1 MHVSLILTLTLAVFV
16 VNGVSNRA
24 VGPDTHAPAARSLPL
39 SVETALDRG
48 DVVTAVRATEAA
60 HRRATRDRSWQSLI
74 EVGDAYSRIA
84 GRTERPEAATQK
96 ALDSYQAALNSAR
109 RAKSLDGV
117 LRAAE
122 AFGQLGDAEHVELS
136 LHIARAL
143 AGSDA
148 EAIDDVRA
156 VAGRL
161 SDLSR

>member
-1 MHVSLILTLTLAVFV
+1 MHMSLILTLALTVFV
-16 VNGVSNRA
+16 VSGVSNRT
-24 VGPDTHAPAARSLPL
+24 VGPDAPAPASRPLPL
-39 SVETALDRG
+39 SIEAALDRG

-60 HRRATRDRSWQSLI
+60 HRRAARERSWQSLI
-74 EVGDAYSRIA
+74 EVGNAYSRIA
-84 GRTERPEAATQK
+84 DRAEAPEAATKK

-122 AFGQLGDAEHVELS
+122 AFGQLGDTENVELS
-136 LHIARAL
+136 LHIARTL

-148 EAIDDVRA
+148 EAVDDVRA